1 MPDRTISAHDLW
13 SARLIV
19 VFGTLMLVHGFVTTR
34 HIFAP
39 SAVDLAVSVAIFLVC
54 LAAGRGLRRGDPW
67 AWWAAL
73 GITLVA
79 LFFVAPVAGT
89 IILGGGTE
97 PVGTGWDVV
106 FFPLASVILV
116 GELIMLRWARKES
129 RDARPRP
136 TPRRWDI

>member
-1 MPDRTISAHDLW
+1 MPDRATSAHDLW

-19 VFGTLMLVHGFVTTR
+19 LFGTLMLVHGLVTNR

-39 SAVDLAVSVAIFLVC
+39 SAVDLAISVVIFLVC
-54 LAAGRGLRRGDPW
+54 LAAGRGLRRQDRW
-67 AWWAAL
+67 AWWSAL

-116 GELIMLRWARKES
+116 GELIMLRWARKEANE
-129 RDARPRP
+129 ARPRHSP
-136 TPRRWDI
+136 PRWDV